1 MSNEIV
7 FYAYAVIVGLEIGR
21 AICKD
26 DEIIISFIGI
36 CGYIYLIMFNNPGQ
50 EQLEYVMYITCTLCS
65 GIMATL
71 CYIILWK
78 EDKTLNDL
86 YKENDHEQGLRTSV
100 QCGVSPQGI
109 GEILQRQE
117 RIQRSI
123 ANPKGNAVPGIGE

>member
-50 EQLEYVMYITCTLCS
+50 TQLEYLMYVTCTLCS

-71 CYIILWK
+71 CYIILW
-78 EDKTLNDL
+78 EEHQNFLTD
-86 YKENDHEQGLRTSV
+86 KENDHEQGLRTSV
-100 QCGVSPQGI
+100 QRGVSPQGI